1 MQDIMQEIAGYQR
14 EFEAL
19 TAEWNAL
26 PMRVRAENWSHYT
39 EMLDHGDAG
48 YHRFARLLI
57 NAWCEG
63 WDVSRPFTF
72 GREGAAT
79 A

>member
-1 MQDIMQEIAGYQR
+1 MQDIMQEIAGYQC

-26 PMRVRAENWSHYT
+26 PLKARRESWSQYT

-48 YHRFARLLI
+48 YHQFARLLI

-63 WDVSRPFTF
+63 GDISQPFTF

>member
-1 MQDIMQEIAGYQR
+1 MQDIMQEIDGYQR

-26 PMRVRAENWSHYT
+26 PMRVRAESWSQYT
-39 EMLDHGDAG
+39 EMLDRGDAG

-63 WDVSRPFTF
+63 WDVSQPFHF
-72 GREGAAT
+72 AREGAAT

>member
-1 MQDIMQEIAGYQR
+1 MQDIMQEIAAYRR

-19 TAEWNAL
+19 LAEWNAL
-26 PMRVRAENWSHYT
+26 PLKARMESWSQYT

-48 YHRFARLLI
+48 YHRFAPLLV

-63 WDVSRPFTF
+63 WDVTQPFVF
-72 GREGAAT
+72 DREGAAP